1 MKNKLD
7 HIMQY
12 IVRNTALS
20 TTQFYKI
27 KEEIKKELEDE
38 SI

>member
-1 MKNKLD
+1 MTDKLER
-7 HIMQY
+7 IMQS

-27 KEEIKKELEDE
+27 KEEIKKELEDDTN
-38 SI
+38 